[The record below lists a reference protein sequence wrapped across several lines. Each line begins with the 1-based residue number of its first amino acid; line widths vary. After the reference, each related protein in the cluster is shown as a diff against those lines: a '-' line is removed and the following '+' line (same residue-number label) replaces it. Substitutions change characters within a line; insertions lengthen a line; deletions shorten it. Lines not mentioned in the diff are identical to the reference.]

1 MGNGIVEL
9 ACFYVKFGSILETG
23 TFLALVMGWFSSSPG
38 TWSLAEVEAEM
49 LHKSET
55 SSLSVDL

>member
-1 MGNGIVEL
+1 MASVGNGMVF
-9 ACFYVKFGSILETG
+9 CDKFGSILETG

-49 LHKSET
+49 LQ
-55 SSLSVDL
+55 